1 MTRRKVV
8 IESES
13 VIEPHQAGGQKEKGQ
28 LRAVRTASARLPLM
42 KNWLCSVSS
51 VPLLPSFPGS
61 FKSAADFVISF
72 LPLYCIYSTEIC
84 CCDICVSDI
93 SFLWLNKQ
101 ERSRTNV

>member
-51 VPLLPSFPGS
+51 VPLPPSFPGS
-61 FKSAADFVISF
+61 FKSAAHFVISF
-72 LPLYCIYSTEIC
+72 QNLLLISYLYSASTP
-84 CCDICVSDI
+84 VKYVAVI
-93 SFLWLNKQ
+93 SASQILVFCG
-101 ERSRTNV
+101 